1 MIQKLIEYFSSIKPI
16 SSEERN
22 AIIAS
27 ASIKTF
33 PKDTILLK
41 EGEIAKDTYFVLNG
55 CIRQYMLIDGVE
67 KTNHFFTEAQW
78 VLSAN
83 SLINQIP
90 ADHFFSCTEETTLVI
105 GNENDENQLFVQFPR
120 LESISRKVV
129 EKIFAEHQLLNTNYY
144 TDSPEQRYLRLL
156 ETRPSLFQRVP
167 QYQLASYIG
176 VTPESLSRIRKRIAQ
191 KNQL

>member
-1 MIQKLIEYFSSIKPI
+1 MIQKLVNYFSTIKPL
-16 SSEERN
+16 SKEESD
-22 AIIAS
+22 AIIKS
-27 ASIKTF
+27 AMVKTF
-33 PKDTILLK
+33 AKNSILLK

-55 CIRQYMLIDGVE
+55 CIRQYILLDGLE
-67 KTNHFFTEAQW
+67 KTTHFFTEGQW

-83 SLINQIP
+83 SLVNQIP
-90 ADHFFSCTEETTLVI
+90 ADHFFVCTEATTLVI
-105 GNENDENQLFVQFPR
+105 GNETDETELFNQFPR

-129 EKIFAEHQLLNTNYY
+129 EKIFAEHQLLNTNYN

-176 VTPESLSRIRKRIAQ
+176 VTPESFSRIRKRVA
-191 KNQL
+191 KK